1 MESPY
6 PYENEDPEDE
16 KVEVEGET
24 LGLLNSDT
32 WFGIANSTGQNPK
45 TCLVQIN
52 NVYSIIFIQQ
62 NTFSV
67 FIQII
72 ALSIWT
78 KDNISLAIS
87 LSIYLFLVVILND
100 MLSIVH
106 CHVFYSISNETH

>member
-16 KVEVEGET
+16 KSEVEEKT

-45 TCLVQIN
+45 KYLVQ
-52 NVYSIIFIQQ
+52 
-62 NTFSV
+62 
-67 FIQII
+67 
-72 ALSIWT
+72 T
-78 KDNISLAIS
+78 KIS

-100 MLSIVH
+100 TL
-106 CHVFYSISNETH
+106 FISNESNDKQLIFFSLLKVVK